1 MNNYNSSIHVGGG
14 NSNYNIIRTPSK
26 AEFDKIVN
34 TDLNGTLNSNLN
46 IRITNVWNYIDYRP
60 GGNHVFDDTSTF
72 QDNTNNT
79 STRFYW
85 HLQNGVTYPSV
96 DKNYCA
102 INPDP
107 GHTIISANF
116 RPIIE
121 YRE

>member
-1 MNNYNSSIHVGGG
+1 MGG

-26 AEFDKIVN
+26 TEFDNLVIN
-34 TDLNGTLNSNLN
+34 SDLNGTLNSDFNTRK
-46 IRITNVWNYIDYRP
+46 INVWNYIHSGFSGIFVD
-60 GGNHVFDDTSTF
+60 FATF

-85 HLQNGVTYPSV
+85 HWQNGVTYPGA
-96 DKNYCA
+96 DKNF
-102 INPDP
+102 IVNRDP
-107 GHTIISANF
+107 SNTIISANF